1 MHASQG
7 LLLQNGG
14 KVTTYLSYYELLPQY
29 FLQILRFL
37 PFLYRLHL
45 ACGQKLHRLRF
56 FFTHNQH
63 VWDVLHFVITNLA
76 ADFLVTV
83 IHQRADVVF
92 LQFQT
97 TWSAYSLN
105 FSEIGRTATW
115 SGVSHNGNLPAVCSI
130 KTATKRSI
138 EPNGAR

>member
-1 MHASQG
+1 MQAKGCFCKTVAKLPLIYHIMNFFRNIFCKFFDFYRSFIAFT
-7 LLLQNGG
+7 LLADRNFT
-14 KVTTYLSYYELLPQY
+14 V
-29 FLQILRFL
+29 
-37 PFLYRLHL
+37 
-45 ACGQKLHRLRF
+45 CGF

-97 TWSAYSLN
+97 NLVAYSLN